1 MTTSEQ
7 ADRSRSCAFLFVAEP
22 GTVEVRT
29 SFRAPSPDVSSG
41 LIQLLRDKVA
51 GPCLSLSEAETVVAD
66 AAPADPVATA
76 TQVDPTAACTR
87 VDLVIGGDLQ
97 VFLYGPETAKR

>member
-1 MTTSEQ
+1 M
-7 ADRSRSCAFLFVAEP
+7 
-22 GTVEVRT
+22 RT
-29 SFRAPSPDVSSG
+29 SFRDPSPDVSSG

-51 GPCLSLSEAETVVAD
+51 GPCLLSEAETVVTD